1 MKTESAYTPSRTR
14 ATAAHHGSGGD
25 SGHLRRLNLDRVLM
39 VAMDQ
44 PIGFTRAELIAA
56 TGLSAP
62 TVGSLVSHLIRSGVV
77 RELGTGPSRGG
88 RRPSFMEFNA
98 RHGYVAG
105 IDLGPTRTRLSVA
118 DLRGEPLAHRIVP
131 TPAGIGPEA
140 LLSRLA
146 TSVRALMKEAEAP
159 PERLLAVTC
168 GAPGV
173 VDYERGVV
181 ILAPNLVGWSN
192 VAVRDILERALEA
205 PVVVENDVNLAVLGE
220 HWRGAARGHDTCVFL
235 FVGTG
240 IGAGVLIDGEL
251 HRGHHFMA
259 GEIAVMCMGPQYVD
273 VDYGRRGCLE
283 TLAGLQGLAAR
294 WPRSAHGDPARWM
307 ADLFEAA
314 GKGDRGAREAVD
326 ETARLIGIAVANVG
340 AVVDP
345 SLIVLG
351 GALFAQ
357 AEPLVHEVRKVVS
370 RISRPPLEI
379 VVSALGKE
387 APLWGSLLVASREAR
402 RQVRLRMREAPIAV

>member
-1 MKTESAYTPSRTR
+1 MDRP
-14 ATAAHHGSGGD
+14 D
-25 SGHLRRLNLDRVLM
+25 S
-39 VAMDQ
+39 
-44 PIGFTRAELIAA
+44 FTRAELIEA

-77 RELGTGPSRGG
+77 RELGAGPSRGG

-98 RHGYVAG
+98 RHGFVAG

-118 DLRGEPLAHRIVP
+118 DLRGEPLAHRLVP

-140 LLSRLA
+140 LLSRMA
-146 TSVRALMKEAEAP
+146 ASVRALMRDVEAP
-159 PERLLAVTC
+159 PERLLAVAA
-168 GAPGV
+168 GAPGI
-173 VDYERGVV
+173 VDYERGLVT
-181 ILAPNLVGWSN
+181 LAPNLSGWTN
-192 VAVRDILERALEA
+192 VSVRDILERALEA

-251 HRGHHFMA
+251 HRGRHFMA

-273 VDYGRRGCLE
+273 VDFGSRGCLE
-283 TLAGLQGLAAR
+283 TLAGLQSLAAR
-294 WPRSAHGDPARWM
+294 WPRSGRGDPARWM
-307 ADLFEAA
+307 AELFEGAQQ
-314 GKGDRGAREAVD
+314 GDRAARQAVD

-345 SLIVLG
+345 SLIILG

-370 RISRPPLEI
+370 RIARAPLEI

-387 APLWGSLLVASREAR
+387 APLWGSLLVASKEAR
-402 RQVRLRMREAPIAV
+402 RQLRLRMREARIAV

>member
-1 MKTESAYTPSRTR
+1 MVDGPYPSRARGVSHQTP
-14 ATAAHHGSGGD
+14 GGD
-25 SGHLRRLNLDRVLM
+25 SGHLRRLNLDRVLV
-39 VAMDQ
+39 VAMDR
-44 PIGFTRAELIAA
+44 PDSFTRAELIEA

-62 TVGSLVSHLIRSGVV
+62 TVGSLVSHLIRSGMV
-77 RELGTGPSRGG
+77 RELGAGPSRGG

-98 RHGYVAG
+98 RHGFVAG

-118 DLRGEPLAHRIVP
+118 DLRGEPLAHRLVP
-131 TPAGIGPEA
+131 TPAGMGPEA
-140 LLSRLA
+140 LLSRMA
-146 TSVRALMKEAEAP
+146 GSVRALMRDVDAP
-159 PERLLAVTC
+159 TDRLLAVAA
-168 GAPGV
+168 GAPGI
-173 VDYERGVV
+173 VDYDRGVV
-181 ILAPNLVGWSN
+181 ALAPNLSGWTN

-220 HWRGAARGHDTCVFL
+220 HWRGAARGHDNCVFL

-251 HRGHHFMA
+251 HRGHNFMA
-259 GEIAVMCMGPQYVD
+259 GEIAVMCMGPQYLSVD
-273 VDYGRRGCLE
+273 FGSRGCLE
-283 TLAGLQGLAAR
+283 TLAGLQSLAAR
-294 WPRSAHGDPARWM
+294 WPRAGRGDPARWM

-314 GKGDRGAREAVD
+314 GRGDDSAALAVD

-357 AEPLVHEVRKVVS
+357 AEPLVHEVRKVVA
-370 RISRPPLEI
+370 RIARAPLEI

-387 APLWGSLLVASREAR
+387 APLWGSLLVASKEAR
-402 RQVRLRMREAPIAV
+402 RQLRLRMREARIAV

>member
-1 MKTESAYTPSRTR
+1 
-14 ATAAHHGSGGD
+14 
-25 SGHLRRLNLDRVLM
+25 M

-146 TSVRALMKEAEAP
+146 TSVRALMKETEAP

-273 VDYGRRGCLE
+273 VDFGRRGCLE

-294 WPRSAHGDPARWM
+294 WPRAGRGDPAKWM
-307 ADLFEAA
+307 AELFDAA
-314 GKGDRGAREAVD
+314 QRGDKVARQAMD
-326 ETARLIGIAVANVG
+326 ETAQLIGIAVANVG

-402 RQVRLRMREAPIAV
+402 RQVRLRMREARIAV